1 MEKSRN
7 YWQETW
13 HRFAKNRINL
23 FALGFIVFLSLI
35 ALFSPMLAGTK
46 PIVCKYKGKIYFPM
60 MGYYYSNW
68 ENPIFMH
75 DGFGGVY
82 PENLKK
88 NDEKS
93 WAVWPLIYNDPYRR
107 VRDNEWPG
115 RPGNHFGK
123 NSAPC
128 WQHPMGTTSQGY
140 DVLTVMIHGTKIALL
155 VGFVS
160 TGIAAL
166 IGIVV
171 GAIAGYFGG
180 WTDIVISRA
189 IEIVMCIPSLIL
201 ILALIS
207 IVEKPT
213 IWHIMAILGVT
224 GWTGIARLTRAEF
237 LKLKQSEYVAAAKAL
252 GASQT
257 RIIFRHILPNSLAP
271 ILVPITFG
279 IAAAILVESGLS
291 FLGFGAPAPNP
302 SWGMLLNAG
311 RSNLSYWWLS
321 FFPGLAIFLT
331 VLTYNLI
338 GEGLQE
344 ATDPRLRS

>member
-1 MEKSRN
+1 MPRN

-13 HRFAKNRINL
+13 HRFSQSRVNL
-23 FALGFIVFLSLI
+23 LALSFIVFLTVVAI
-35 ALFSPMLAGTK
+35 FSPMLAGTK
-46 PIVCKYKGKIYFPM
+46 PIICKYKGRIYFPM
-60 MGYYYSNW
+60 MGYFYQKW
-68 ENPIFMH
+68 ENPVFMR
-75 DGFGGVY
+75 DGFGGIY
-82 PENLKK
+82 PNNLKTK
-88 NDEKS
+88 DPNS
-93 WAVWPLIYNDPYRR
+93 WAIWPLIYNDPYRR
-107 VRDNEWPG
+107 VRENEWPG
-115 RPGNHFGK
+115 QKANAFGK
-123 NSAPC
+123 NSMPS
-128 WQHPMGTTSQGY
+128 WHHPMGTTSQGY
-140 DVLTVMIHGTKIALL
+140 DVLTIMIHGTKIALL

-160 TGIAAL
+160 TGIAAV
-166 IGIVV
+166 IGIVL

-180 WTDIVISRA
+180 WTDIFISRA

-207 IVEKPT
+207 IIEKPT
-213 IWHIMAILGVT
+213 IWHIMAILGIT

-237 LKLKQSEYVAAAKAL
+237 LKLKQGEYVTAARAL
-252 GASQT
+252 GAGEF
-257 RIIFRHILPNSLAP
+257 RIIFRHILPNALAP
-271 ILVPITFG
+271 VLVPITFG

-311 RSNLSYWWLS
+311 RSNLQYWWLS